1 MSEHLCHSLL
11 DIAKIIETQY
21 EAKYVVPI
29 IGEIIDKYASEHLV
43 YVFLGKH
50 LAWPHD
56 CRDSRVYDAAVNL
69 KTGKDRMIGAFPLIY
84 EGEIL
89 GVIVTKSTGEKLTF
103 NEIADLKEL
112 AAQAAATI
120 YRAKVYAQMLKHAT
134 EDSLTGFYNRYE
146 LDERIKQE
154 IAGARRQKT
163 GLCAIMTDID
173 FFKNVNDTYGHA
185 LGDFVLKKTAAAIR
199 AQLREYDIAGRYGG
213 EEFAILLPFTK
224 IDKALKVAERLRKAV
239 EKIKIAHQVRD
250 DKENI
255 HVTISL
261 GVYEFKEADSEEDLL
276 NKADKALYKAKAT
289 GRNRVVVYE
298 SNM

>member
-1 MSEHLCHSLL
+1 MAEHLCHSLL
-11 DIAKIIETQY
+11 NIAKIIETQY
-21 EAKYVVPI
+21 EAQYVVPI
-29 IGEIIDKYASEHLV
+29 VGEIVDRYISEHLV

-50 LAWPHD
+50 LSWPHD
-56 CRDSRVYDAAVNL
+56 CRDSRVCDAAASL
-69 KTGKDRMIGAFPLIY
+69 KGSADRMIGAFPLIY

-89 GVIVTKSTGEKLTF
+89 GVIVTKSTGEKLNN
-103 NEIADLKEL
+103 NEISDLKALSE
-112 AAQAAATI
+112 QAAATI
-120 YRAKVYAQMLKHAT
+120 YRAKIYSEMLKQAT
-134 EDSLTGFYNRYE
+134 EDFLTGFYNRYQ
-146 LDERIKQE
+146 LDERTKQE

-163 GLCAIMTDID
+163 SLCAIMTDID

-185 LGDFVLKKTAAAIR
+185 TGDFVLKKTAAAIR

-213 EEFAILLPFTK
+213 EEFAILLPFTR
-224 IDKALKVAERLRKAV
+224 IDRALKVAERLRKAV
-239 EKIKIAHQVRD
+239 EKKPMN
-250 DKENI
+250 NI

-261 GVYEFKEADSEEDLL
+261 GVYELQETDSEEDLL

>member
-1 MSEHLCHSLL
+1 MVERLCHSLL
-11 DIAKIIETQY
+11 SIAKIIETQY
-21 EAKYVVPI
+21 EEKYIVPI
-29 IGEIIDKYASEHLV
+29 IGEIIDKHISEHLV

-50 LAWPHD
+50 LAWPREY
-56 CRDSRVYDAAVNL
+56 RDSRVHDALVNL
-69 KTGKDRMIGAFPLIY
+69 KTSEDRLIGAFPLVF

-89 GVIVTKSTGEKLTF
+89 GAVITKSTGEKLTDK
-103 NEIADLKEL
+103 EISDLKAL
-112 AAQAAATI
+112 SAQAAATI
-120 YRAKVYAQMLKHAT
+120 YRAKVYAEMLKHAT

-154 IAGARRQKT
+154 AAAAKRQRT

-185 LGDFVLKKTAAAIR
+185 AGDFVLKKTAAAIR

-224 IDKALKVAERLRKAV
+224 IEKALKVAERLRKAV
-239 EKIKIAHQVRD
+239 EKKPMN
-250 DKENI
+250 NI

-261 GVYEFKEADSEEDLL
+261 GVYEFQENDAEEDLL
-276 NKADKALYKAKAT
+276 NKADKALYKAKNT